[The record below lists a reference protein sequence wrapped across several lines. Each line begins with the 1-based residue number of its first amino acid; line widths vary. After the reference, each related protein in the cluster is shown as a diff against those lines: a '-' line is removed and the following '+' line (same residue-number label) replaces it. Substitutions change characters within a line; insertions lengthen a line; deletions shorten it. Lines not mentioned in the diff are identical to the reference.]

1 MQLRFILNWVGFM
14 KPPCESHGQ
23 EDQEGTEEAE
33 EEVLRQAAA
42 QDVQALPAPFLPVRS
57 FPAVVQAGRKRSLS
71 PRKGLSRS
79 E

>member
-57 FPAVVQAGRKRSLS
+57 FPAVLS
-71 PRKGLSRS
+71 GGS
-79 E
+79 EALLEPEEGPLQE